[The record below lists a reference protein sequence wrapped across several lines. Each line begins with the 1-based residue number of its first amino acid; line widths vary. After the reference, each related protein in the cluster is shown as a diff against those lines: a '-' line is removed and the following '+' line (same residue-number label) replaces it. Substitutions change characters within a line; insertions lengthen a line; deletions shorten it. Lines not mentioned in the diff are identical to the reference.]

1 MRIVPKPIRKWLARL
16 RGREDGWHLQNLRGV
31 IHVGANTGQ
40 ERDIYAA
47 HNLNVLWIEPIPSVF
62 EELMANIAPYQH
74 QKAVRALVSDKTGE
88 KTTLH
93 IASNNGGSSSILPFK
108 EHQDIWPDITYID
121 SICIESEIL
130 PDVLARAG
138 HRIDSYDGLILDT
151 QGSELMILRGAE
163 HFLEKFRIIEIEVAD
178 FEPYKGCCTVNEVS
192 TFMRDHGFL
201 EAHRMVVAR
210 RKGGGRYYEIIY
222 RNASLV

>member
-1 MRIVPKPIRKWLARL
+1 M
-16 RGREDGWHLQNLRGV
+16 
-31 IHVGANTGQ
+31 
-40 ERDIYAA
+40 
-47 HNLNVLWIEPIPSVF
+47 
-62 EELMANIAPYQH
+62 
-74 QKAVRALVSDKTGE
+74 SDKTGE